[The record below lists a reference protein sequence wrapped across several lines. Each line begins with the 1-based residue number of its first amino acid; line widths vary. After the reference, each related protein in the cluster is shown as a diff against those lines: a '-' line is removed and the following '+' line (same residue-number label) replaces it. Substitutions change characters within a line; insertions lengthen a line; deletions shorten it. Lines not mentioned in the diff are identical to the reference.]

1 MFERIAGKRCS
12 VFGNRPRSCRT
23 NRPFVKQFVPLVLG
37 RIPQLLRRL
46 ASATVSPMATALQ
59 ARYLAL
65 LADDSE
71 DDALLLELAFQ
82 RLEQFRLVRGA
93 MDGRQTIAYLRG
105 EGEFSDRNKHPFPHL
120 LLLDLRMPRGDGF
133 DVLKWLRGQ
142 SFSQLLV
149 AVLSGSAYEA
159 DRRKA
164 LRMGAHYYLT
174 KPLRFDEQV
183 EILRQLEA
191 TILKRPDVSAPMPAQ
206 GQISCGF

>member
-1 MFERIAGKRCS
+1 LERLI
-12 VFGNRPRSCRT
+12 
-23 NRPFVKQFVPLVLG
+23 
-37 RIPQLLRRL
+37 
-46 ASATVSPMATALQ
+46 SAKVTAMATALQ
-59 ARYLAL
+59 ARYLAV

-82 RLEQFRLVRGA
+82 RLEHFRLVRGA

-105 EGEFSDRNKHPFPHL
+105 EGEFSDRGKHPFPHL

-133 DVLKWLRGQ
+133 DVLRWLRGQ
-142 SFSQLLV
+142 SFSHLLV

-174 KPLRFDEQV
+174 KPLRFDQQV
-183 EILRQLEA
+183 GMLKELES
-191 TILKRPDVSAPMPAQ
+191 TILKRPRSATPTP
-206 GQISCGF
+206 GQMQTSCGF